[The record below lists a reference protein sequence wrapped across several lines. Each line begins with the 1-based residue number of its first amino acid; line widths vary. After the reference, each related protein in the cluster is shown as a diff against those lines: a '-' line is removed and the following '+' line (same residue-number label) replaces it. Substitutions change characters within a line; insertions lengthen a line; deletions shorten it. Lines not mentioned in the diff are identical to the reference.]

1 MEVEA
6 ISNDGEARGAA
17 PAIVEQ
23 FVIEGLHGYRTVSL
37 SSSHAATVLIARNG
51 SGKTTLLGA
60 LDAFLRGQ
68 LLRLSGLRFSVIRC
82 KLRGLN
88 EPLELRYEDVQALA
102 EIPDD
107 PSFRHELRRHG
118 VAPNALVDFVLHDY
132 RPLRDN
138 FSELHD
144 NEIFNKLAAS
154 FQYRSHEVK
163 KYLDRLYEMLL
174 SGRNANVDKVMAGIK
189 QVVGDTEIVYL
200 PTYRRIELPLS
211 DDAKDERPGGR
222 RKPSIR
228 AKLGISRK
236 VLFGSDIQFGLSDIS
251 ERLRELNNEVLFNS
265 NQGYREI
272 SANIINEMLDGTFE
286 RDMPG
291 QSELPDRETLLL
303 FFSRLRE
310 GRRSARFSDL
320 SIPNIDRIYR
330 EGAIPYES
338 NKFLQYFLGKLN
350 TVIEATRGIEG
361 IVERFIEQCNVYLSD
376 RVGTEEYDCDNTDHI
391 GDGKTLR
398 LDRKDLT
405 VVVESDA
412 TKRKIPL
419 DSLSSGEKQVI
430 SLFARLYLYSGPK
443 IILIDEPELSL
454 SMDWQRKILP
464 DIINAPTCTQVI
476 AITHSPFVFD
486 NELEP
491 FARALVVKVDPT
503 STQNSD
509 LDSEEEGDE

>member
-1 MEVEA
+1 MEANVLSKESA
-6 ISNDGEARGAA
+6 SRGAA

-37 SSSHAATVLIARNG
+37 SSNHAATVLIARNG

-68 LLRLSGLRFSVIRC
+68 FLRLSGLRFSVIRC
-82 KLRGLN
+82 SLRGLT
-88 EPLELRYEDVQALA
+88 EPLELHYEDVQALT
-102 EIPDD
+102 EMPDD
-107 PSFRHELRRHG
+107 PSFQHEIRRFS

-138 FSELHD
+138 YSELHE
-144 NEIFNKLAAS
+144 NEIFSKLVAS
-154 FQYRSHEVK
+154 FQYRTIDAR
-163 KYLDRLYEMLL
+163 KYLDRLFEMLV
-174 SGRNANVDKVMAGIK
+174 SGRNTNVDKVLAGLK
-189 QVVGDTEIVYL
+189 QVIGDTEIVYL

-211 DDAKDERPGGR
+211 DDPKDDRISGR
-222 RKPSIR
+222 RRPSIR

-251 ERLRELNNEVLFNS
+251 ERLRELNNDMLFSS

-286 RDMPG
+286 RDNPG

-303 FFSRLRE
+303 FFSRLKE
-310 GRRSARFSDL
+310 GRRSPRFSDF

-338 NKFLQYFLGKLN
+338 NKFLQYFLAKLN

-361 IVERFIEQCNVYLSD
+361 IVERFIEQCNKYLSD
-376 RVGTEEYDCDNTDHI
+376 RDGAGPDTCADAENVE
-391 GDGKTLR
+391 DGKTLR

-454 SMDWQRKILP
+454 SMDWQRKILV
-464 DIINAPTCTQVI
+464 DIINAPTCTQIV

-486 NELEP
+486 NELEA
-491 FARALVVKVDPT
+491 FARALGVRVDRV
-503 STQNSD
+503 SAQNGD
-509 LDSEEEGDE
+509 HESEEEVDE